1 MRKRIHY
8 PRAVITSFGPEKNDA
23 IPSNDIPEEV
33 WMKRLIE
40 SYRHQTECLNGLSA
54 YAKRLEKELSSM
66 QQKCNLLE
74 SDRDFTKGYLKHL
87 TKYAFKDHKI
97 QYENMDLRI
106 KLAKSEKSAKRMS
119 QELSHL
125 DLYKSIIKSQYF
137 HIFYLHDLLHRK
149 KVEFN
154 KDGAY
159 TITKTD
165 MIEKLIQECASY
177 KDNNKDYKETL

>member
-8 PRAVITSFGPEKNDA
+8 PRAVITSSSPEKNDA
-23 IPSNDIPEEV
+23 IPSNDIPNEV

-40 SYRHQTECLNGLSA
+40 SYRHQTERINGLSA

-87 TKYAFKDHKI
+87 TKYAYKDHKI

-106 KLAKSEKSAKRMS
+106 KLAKSEKSAKHMS
-119 QELSHL
+119 EEVNRL
-125 DLYKSIIKSQYF
+125 DIYKSIIKSQYY
-137 HIFYLHDLLHRK
+137 HIAYLHAVLHRNRVTYNK
-149 KVEFN
+149 K
-154 KDGAY
+154 GAY

-165 MIEKLIQECASY
+165 LIDRLINECVSI
-177 KDNNKDYKETL
+177 KDSDKDYRKAL

>member
-8 PRAVITSFGPEKNDA
+8 PRAVITSSSPEKNDA
-23 IPSNDIPEEV
+23 IPSNDIPDEV

-40 SYRHQTECLNGLSA
+40 SYRHQTECLNDLSA

-66 QQKCNLLE
+66 KQKCNLLE

-87 TKYAFKDHKI
+87 TKYAYKDHKI

-119 QELSHL
+119 QELDRL
-125 DLYKSIIKSQYF
+125 DLYKSIIKSQYY
-137 HIFYLHDLLHRK
+137 HIAYLHAVLHRNRVTYNK
-149 KVEFN
+149 K
-154 KDGAY
+154 GAY
-159 TITKTD
+159 TIIKTD
-165 MIEKLIQECASY
+165 QIDKLINECVSF
-177 KDNNKDYKETL
+177 KDNDKDYRVAL

>member
-8 PRAVITSFGPEKNDA
+8 PRALITSFGPEKNDA

-87 TKYAFKDHKI
+87 AKYAFKDHKI

-106 KLAKSEKSAKRMS
+106 KLAKSEKSAKHMS
-119 QELSHL
+119 EEVNRL
-125 DLYKSIIKSQYF
+125 DIYKSIIKSQYY
-137 HIFYLHDLLHRK
+137 HIAYLHAVLHRNRVTYNK
-149 KVEFN
+149 K
-154 KDGAY
+154 GAY

-165 MIEKLIQECASY
+165 QIDKLINECVSI
-177 KDNNKDYKETL
+177 KDSDKDYRKAL

>member
-8 PRAVITSFGPEKNDA
+8 QRAVFTSYAPENDA

-54 YAKRLEKELSSM
+54 YAKRLEKELNCM

-106 KLAKSEKSAKRMS
+106 KLAKSEKSAKHMS
-119 QELSHL
+119 EEVNRL
-125 DLYKSIIKSQYF
+125 DIYKSIIKSQYY
-137 HIFYLHDLLHRK
+137 HIAYLHAVLHRNRVTYNK
-149 KVEFN
+149 K
-154 KDGAY
+154 GAY

-165 MIEKLIQECASY
+165 LIDRLINECVSI
-177 KDNNKDYKETL
+177 KDSDKDYRKAL